1 MQAPT
6 VPRRVSLPTTLSFV
20 HDPIGGLTRFGK
32 EYGSSFYIYVGGV
45 EKSLITTDPKV
56 AQHVL
61 QRNHRAYE
69 KSPLQT
75 EQVSRYIGK
84 GLLTNTGASWLRQR
98 RLIQPGFHRQR
109 LEALT
114 QIMQS
119 VIDQE
124 GDLLAN
130 RLQQNGAQVN
140 IYDEMLN
147 IAFRVVAR
155 AIFSEDI
162 MEDELEDFGDKI
174 TRIQEHVIKE
184 VRLPFLRWFFKI
196 SGIQKQYLQLSQDI
210 LNTQRQFINRRR
222 DANVSR
228 DDLLQM
234 LLDSRYEDTG
244 QPMEEQQL
252 IEETGILFV
261 AGHETSANALSWTF
275 YLLAQHPE
283 ALEQVKA
290 ELERICPG
298 RAPSFTDLRQLT
310 YLTQVINESMR
321 LYPPAWITD
330 RVALEDD
337 KVGELEIPKGT
348 IVVPFIYGI
357 HHEDNLWD
365 EPEKFRPERF
375 SAEQRKHH
383 LPFSFIPFGG
393 GPRLCIGNSFAMMEM
408 QLLLASWVR
417 RFSFQLV
424 PNQRISA
431 KPLITLRPEPGVQM
445 YVHEN
450 EEFTFS

>member
-1 MQAPT
+1 MLAPT
-6 VPRRVSLPTTLSFV
+6 VSRRTSLPTTLSFA
-20 HDPIGGLTRFGK
+20 HDPIGGLTRFGQDF
-32 EYGSSFYIYVGGV
+32 GSNYYLYVGGV

-75 EQVSRYIGK
+75 EQVSRYVGK

-124 GDLLAN
+124 GERLAS
-130 RLQQNGAQVN
+130 RLKKAGPQVDM
-140 IYDEMLN
+140 YDEMLN

-162 MEDELEDFGDKI
+162 NEDELVDFGDKI
-174 TRIQEHVIKE
+174 TQIQEHVIRE

-196 SGIQKQYLQLSQDI
+196 SGKQARYLKLSQDI
-210 LNTQRQFINRRR
+210 LNTQRQFINRRKE
-222 DANVSR
+222 AKITR

-244 QPMEEQQL
+244 LPMEEQQL

-283 ALEQVKA
+283 VLEQVKA
-290 ELERICPG
+290 ELDRICPG
-298 RAPSFTDLRQLT
+298 RPPSFQELRQLT

-337 KVGELEIPKGT
+337 QVGDLEIPKGT

-357 HHEDNLWD
+357 HHETQLWD

-375 SAEQRKHH
+375 SAEQQKNHP
-383 LPFSFIPFGG
+383 PFSFIPFGG

-408 QLLLASWVR
+408 QLLLASWLR
-417 RFSFQLV
+417 RFSFQLA
-424 PNQRISA
+424 PNQSIRA
-431 KPLITLRPEPGVQM
+431 KALITLRPEPGVHM
-445 YVHEN
+445 YLHEN
-450 EEFTFS
+450 

>member
-1 MQAPT
+1 MLAPT
-6 VPRRVSLPTTLSFV
+6 VPRRVSLPTTLAFV
-20 HDPIGGLTRFGK
+20 HDPIGGLTKFGK
-32 EYGSSFYIYVGGV
+32 EYGQSYYFYVGGV

-75 EQVSRYIGK
+75 EQVSRYVGK
-84 GLLTNTGASWLRQR
+84 GLLTNTGSSWLRQR

-109 LEALT
+109 LQALT
-114 QIMQS
+114 QIMQV

-124 GDLLAN
+124 GDRLAK
-130 RLQQNGAQVN
+130 RLQTDGPEVDM
-140 IYDEMLN
+140 YEEMLN
-147 IAFRVVAR
+147 LAFRVVAR

-162 MEDELEDFGDKI
+162 EEEELVDFGDKI
-174 TRIQEHVIKE
+174 TRIQEHVIRE
-184 VRLPFLRWFFKI
+184 VRLPFLRWYFKL
-196 SGIQKQYLQLSQDI
+196 SGKQKTYLQLSKDI
-210 LNTQRQFINRRR
+210 LNIQRRFIDRRTK
-222 DANVSR
+222 AGITR

-244 QPMEEQQL
+244 LPMEEQQL

-261 AGHETSANALSWTF
+261 AGHETSANALAWTF

-283 ALEQVKA
+283 ALERVRT
-290 ELERICPG
+290 ELETVCPG
-298 RAPSFTDLRQLT
+298 RPPTFTELRQLT

-337 KVGELEIPKGT
+337 QVGDLEIPKGT
-348 IVVPFIYGI
+348 VVVPFIYGI
-357 HHEDNLWD
+357 HHEERIWE
-365 EPEKFRPERF
+365 EPEAFRPERF
-375 SAEQRKHH
+375 SPEQKKVQP
-383 LPFSFIPFGG
+383 PFTFLPFGG

-408 QLLLASWVR
+408 QLLLASWLR
-417 RFSFQLV
+417 RFSFHLT
-424 PNQRISA
+424 PNQVIRA
-431 KPLITLRPEPGVQM
+431 KPLITLRPEPGVLM
-445 YVHEN
+445 YLHEN
-450 EEFTFS
+450 